1 MSAFHQ
7 RAISAV
13 CSFIKVL
20 ICMNKTLSGC
30 LRELNTKEK
39 VQLGNP
45 KNGRSRILKRSLTRA
60 FQYKVLSHS
69 SNGFHKVGPN

>member
-7 RAISAV
+7 RTISAV
-13 CSFIKVL
+13 WSFIKVL
-20 ICMNKTLSGC
+20 IFMNKTLTGC

-39 VQLGNP
+39 VQLGIP
-45 KNGRSRILKRSLTRA
+45 KNGLCRIWERSLTRA

-69 SNGFHKVGPN
+69 SNGVSQSWS

>member
-7 RAISAV
+7 RTISAV

-30 LRELNTKEK
+30 LRELNTKGK

-45 KNGRSRILKRSLTRA
+45 KNGRSRIRERSLTRA
-60 FQYKVLSHS
+60 FQCKVLSHS
-69 SNGFHKVGPN
+69 SNGVSQSWS

>member
-7 RAISAV
+7 RTISAV
-13 CSFIKVL
+13 WSFIKVL
-20 ICMNKTLSGC
+20 ICMNKTLTGC

-39 VQLGNP
+39 VRLGIP
-45 KNGRSRILKRSLTRA
+45 KNGLCNIRERSLTRA

-69 SNGFHKVGPN
+69 SNGVSQSWS

>member
-1 MSAFHQ
+1 MSAFSQ
-7 RAISAV
+7 RTISAV
-13 CSFIKVL
+13 YSFITVL

-39 VQLGNP
+39 VRLGIP
-45 KNGRSRILKRSLTRA
+45 KNGLCHIRERSLTRA

-69 SNGFHKVGPN
+69 SNGVSQSWS

>member
-7 RAISAV
+7 RTISAV
-13 CSFIKVL
+13 WSFIKVL
-20 ICMNKTLSGC
+20 ICMNKTLTGC

-39 VQLGNP
+39 VRLGIP
-45 KNGRSRILKRSLTRA
+45 KNGLCRIRERLLTRA

-69 SNGFHKVGPN
+69 SNGVSQSWS